1 MLAKSFSSLPL
12 HQKLDINLDL
22 VKLCE
27 EEAEPTDESKSGP
40 ITNPSFSMDLGV
52 CSKRK
57 RYTFEF
63 KPVDSSSSKTSDS
76 AKASHHQL
84 GSPPARDSTSNVDT
98 RTIPLISE
106 IVRDDEQ
113 EELDKLLEGSVSLK
127 EGNVTRRNRH
137 SAQTS
142 SVVSKDITAHTPSS
156 VVSKDI
162 TSPEVTHH
170 KDSMKTEDTDEL
182 DDMLDE
188 LLS

>member
-40 ITNPSFSMDLGV
+40 ITNPSFNMDLGV

-57 RYTFEF
+57 KYTFEF
-63 KPVDSSSSKTSDS
+63 KPVDSSSLKTSDS
-76 AKASHHQL
+76 AKVSHHQL
-84 GSPPARDSTSNVDT
+84 GSPPARDSTSNIDT
-98 RTIPLISE
+98 RTIPLTSK

-113 EELDKLLEGSVSLK
+113 EELDKLLEGSISLK

-142 SVVSKDITAHTPSS
+142 SVVSKDIT
-156 VVSKDI
+156 
-162 TSPEVTHH
+162 SPEVTHH
-170 KDSMKTEDTDEL
+170 KDSVKTEDTDEL